1 MRTEMGS
8 KVEKKRLSVGLVI
21 FKWWWFNCDVQRRLR
36 WNLSNRMRL
45 HSPHSR
51 FGCCRG
57 SCRRCWWSSRGCGV
71 FLSTTVV
78 SNRGF
83 LLLLSAT
90 KVLSNAVICNHHF
103 RFPRVLGFWKAQK
116 NLLSSGGL
124 NFVSSTTLVKLRARA
139 KRGFISFNNLQRKL
153 QAYEFV
159 QLCLRKPR
167 KWQGAQFGFFVGRP
181 SFFNSVER
189 FIRNNPSRSVN
200 LIRINLRLWGSK
212 LLEEMSN
219 QVVTLGSFRIEG

>member
-1 MRTEMGS
+1 M
-8 KVEKKRLSVGLVI
+8 VV
-21 FKWWWFNCDVQRRLR
+21 FNCDVQRRLR

-116 NLLSSGGL
+116 NLLRGGLL
-124 NFVSSTTLVKLRARA
+124 NFVSSTAWIKLRAW
-139 KRGFISFNNLQRKL
+139 KGDSLVSIIYNVNYKLTSSFSFASANPWSGKELSL
-153 QAYEFV
+153 VFLLVAH
-159 QLCLRKPR
+159 
-167 KWQGAQFGFFVGRP
+167 P
-181 SFFNSVER
+181 SSTASKGLFAITPVEASILSV
-189 FIRNNPSRSVN
+189 
-200 LIRINLRLWGSK
+200 
-212 LLEEMSN
+212 
-219 QVVTLGSFRIEG
+219 